1 MAIRRARAKHQQRS
15 QVREVPAWLLLEK
28 SIHRSNS
35 APAHWALPPKA
46 WPSARKAHNG
56 RACSCPRSSAC
67 LPCCSPAPPPPQ
79 PAPSTKRSSPSAPT
93 TSPSMATTTPIRRSE
108 VLRSMAQ
115 EGGNIS
121 VSTPTAGGSK
131 STCCA
136 SLYTPLPPDNSVHI
150 KWTRDSKTWCEAKV
164 PFSGPV
170 PANPEYMEVHFYRDG
185 HIEVAVTET
194 SSPPRLKLERLHGN
208 SRHQDK
214 SMNVINDEK
223 FARCQRG
230 YF

>member
-1 MAIRRARAKHQQRS
+1 MAFGAQGTQRPGLFLPAVFSLLAMLFACTTATAAGPKHEKVEPFRAYNLTLYGYNYTETEIGS
-15 QVREVPAWLLLEK
+15 FEV
-28 SIHRSNS
+28 
-35 APAHWALPPKA
+35 
-46 WPSARKAHNG
+46 NG
-56 RACSCPRSSAC
+56 AG
-67 LPCCSPAPPPPQ
+67 
-79 PAPSTKRSSPSAPT
+79 
-93 TSPSMATTTPIRRSE
+93 
-108 VLRSMAQ
+108 
-115 EGGNIS
+115 GGNIS